1 MRAIRAASAALLT
14 AAALALTAP
23 TASAVN
29 NTPYDFT
36 ITPSTVA
43 AGGRVTLTAGGCPSD
58 TTVTSGVFDTVTI
71 PRNGAATATV
81 DWDAKKGA
89 VYSVQFNCQGRI
101 GTLALTIAGG
111 TSSSPTASSTR
122 TATTAPPQGVRGGVG
137 GSFDGMN
144 TAEIAAGGALVA
156 AAATATVL
164 VVRRRSTNR
173 LH

>member
-1 MRAIRAASAALLT
+1 MRAIRAASAALLG

-23 TASAVN
+23 TAAAVN
-29 NTPYDFT
+29 NTPYDFNV
-36 ITPSTVA
+36 TPSTVA
-43 AGGRVTLTAGGCPSD
+43 AGGRVTLTAGGCPST

-71 PRNGAATATV
+71 PRNGAATAIV
-81 DWDAKKGA
+81 DWDARPGA
-89 VYSVQFNCQGRI
+89 VYSVQFNCIGRI
-101 GTLALTIAGG
+101 GTLDLTIAGG
-111 TSSSPTASSTR
+111 TSSPTASSTR

-144 TAEIAAGGALVA
+144 AAEIAAGGALVA

-173 LH
+173 HH

>member
-1 MRAIRAASAALLT
+1 MRAIRAASAALLG

-23 TASAVN
+23 TAAAVN
-29 NTPYDFT
+29 NTPYDFNV
-36 ITPSTVA
+36 TPSTVA
-43 AGGRVTLTAGGCPSD
+43 AGGRVTLTAGGCPSS

-71 PRNGAATATV
+71 PSNGAATATV
-81 DWDAKKGA
+81 DRDARPGA
-89 VYSVQFNCQGRI
+89 VYSVQFNCIGRI
-101 GTLALTIAGG
+101 GTIDLTIAGG
-111 TSSSPTASSTR
+111 TASPTASSTR

-144 TAEIAAGGALVA
+144 AAEIAAGGVLVA

-173 LH
+173 QH